1 MTQPLKIHYTPIEV
15 RGYELDS
22 FGHVNNAV
30 YLNYFEHGRWDL
42 FRKLKLN
49 EIIHATHRII
59 VVTDIHVRYMREA
72 KLYDELEVR
81 TRMIREG
88 LYLIFKQKIF
98 NKQSGLAIARGEVKT
113 IFLAQETRKP
123 TDIPKEFIEYL

>member
-1 MTQPLKIHYTPIEV
+1 MTESLKIHATPIEV

-42 FRKLKLN
+42 FRKLTLN
-49 EIIHATHRII
+49 EIIHATGRII

-72 KLYDELEVR
+72 TLYDELEVR
-81 TRMIREG
+81 TRMMREG

-113 IFLAQETRKP
+113 IFLDQETRKP
-123 TDIPKEFIEYL
+123 TDIPKEFIEFL